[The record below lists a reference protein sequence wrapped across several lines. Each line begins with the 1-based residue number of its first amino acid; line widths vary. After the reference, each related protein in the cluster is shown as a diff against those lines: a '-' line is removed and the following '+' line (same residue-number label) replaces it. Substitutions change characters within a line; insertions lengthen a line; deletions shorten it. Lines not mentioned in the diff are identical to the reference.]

1 MLALELEAD
10 FADIITVKEHEL
22 AGGATAGLRPLP
34 PPGGR
39 RFEED
44 RKELFFSEGER
55 GAMAETQIVLSRAAE
70 LDGDLLWW
78 RVELAPRES
87 WELRLD
93 IAALSA
99 GARPRPRRQLERD
112 FERRTAAGRESLA
125 GLAGRPAEAERNL
138 GPLERAYERSVAD
151 LAALRLRARRRAGR
165 AAGSRHAVVHDAL
178 RPRHDHCLPPDTRS
192 SRRSRR
198 APPWRR

>member
-1 MLALELEAD
+1 MRPLLLTSRNVEHYSAAFFLRNSPSDALPQNALLISRKRFVGGGMQEHLAVRNQTAEPVAFMLALELEAD

-70 LDGDLLWW
+70 LDGDLLW
-78 RVELAPRES
+78 LA
-87 WELRLD
+87 
-93 IAALSA
+93 
-99 GARPRPRRQLERD
+99 
-112 FERRTAAGRESLA
+112 
-125 GLAGRPAEAERNL
+125 
-138 GPLERAYERSVAD
+138 
-151 LAALRLRARRRAGR
+151 RRAGTAR
-165 AAGSRHAVVHDAL
+165 ELGAPPRHRGAL
-178 RPRHDHCLPPDTRS
+178 RRRPPIDPAANS
-192 SRRSRR
+192 S
-198 APPWRR
+198 